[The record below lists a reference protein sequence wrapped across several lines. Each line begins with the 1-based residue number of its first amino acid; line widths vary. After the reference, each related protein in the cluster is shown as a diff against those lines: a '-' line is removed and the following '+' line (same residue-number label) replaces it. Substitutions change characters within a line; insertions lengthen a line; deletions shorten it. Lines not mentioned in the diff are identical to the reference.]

1 MPPLDSTVEG
11 VRIRPLVTR
20 AHFLHKPE
28 KSGNVRLTPIAAAVV
43 TGVAALAIAL
53 PIGIYATPIGHR
65 LALLDFPDTD
75 GGRKRHAT
83 ITPLVG
89 GIALALAALVTCALT
104 VLLVPAGPWVVQHVI
119 WLGSIT
125 AAMYVVGFF
134 DDRFHLSPLL
144 RLALAIGAL
153 LLALAHAP
161 DFSLA
166 VLRFAGQDT
175 ALPLGAA
182 GDAFALLC
190 LVGLLNA
197 VNMADGKNGVI
208 LCLGLVWTVV
218 LAFHLPLA
226 FAPVLS
232 GIGVA
237 LVTMLVFNLNGRLFM
252 GDGGSY
258 ALSAL
263 FGLLAIYAYNN
274 DFTTMRADDVA
285 VMFAVPV
292 FDTMRLM
299 TVRALSGRSPFLGDR
314 DHLHHHLHL
323 RYGWPRGLVVYVALV
338 ALPNAAALVW
348 PGTGLTW
355 LAVTLVLYTG
365 AMWASR
371 IRRLPST
378 AA

>member
-1 MPPLDSTVEG
+1 MEPAV
-11 VRIRPLVTR
+11 
-20 AHFLHKPE
+20 
-28 KSGNVRLTPIAAAVV
+28 AAVI
-43 TGVAALAIAL
+43 TGVAALTIAL
-53 PIGIYATPIGHR
+53 PIGFYARPIGEH

-89 GIALALAALVTCALT
+89 GIALALVALVSCALT
-104 VLLVPAGPWVVQHVI
+104 VVLIPAGPWVVQHLI
-119 WLGSIT
+119 WLGSVT
-125 AAMYVVGFF
+125 AAMYIVGFF

-144 RLALAIGAL
+144 RLGLAIGAL
-153 LLALAHAP
+153 LLALVHAP
-161 DFSLA
+161 DYSLG
-166 VLRFAGQDT
+166 VLRFAGQDVM
-175 ALPLGAA
+175 LPLGPL
-182 GDAFALLC
+182 GDGFALLC

-197 VNMADGKNGVI
+197 VNMADGKNGII
-208 LCLGLVWTVV
+208 LCLGLVWTLV
-218 LAFHLPLA
+218 LACHLPSA

-274 DFTTMRADDVA
+274 DFEVMRADDVA
-285 VMFAVPV
+285 VMFAIPV
-292 FDTMRLM
+292 FDTVRLM

-314 DHLHHHLHL
+314 DHLHHHLHQ
-323 RYGWPRGLVVYVALV
+323 RFGWPSGLVAYVALV
-338 ALPNAAALVW
+338 ALPNAAALLL
-348 PGTGLTW
+348 PGTGLVW
-355 LAVTLVLYTG
+355 LAVSLVLYGT
-365 AMWASR
+365 ALWATR
-371 IRRLPST
+371 WRTLPSP